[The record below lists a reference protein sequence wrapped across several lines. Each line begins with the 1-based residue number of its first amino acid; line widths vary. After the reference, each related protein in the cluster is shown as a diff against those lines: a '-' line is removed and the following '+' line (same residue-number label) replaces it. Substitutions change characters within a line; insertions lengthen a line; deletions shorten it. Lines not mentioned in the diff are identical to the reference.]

1 MKKHDKLFKILYES
15 GILLIGFIVVDVLVS
30 MILFCLKLHISV
42 INFWASLIITMLAFL
57 LIGNNNNN
65 KTYINKVLSI
75 LLFLAILFGSIFVAS
90 KIYDSS
96 YDGNS
101 YHKGA
106 IGMMAHG
113 WNPIY
118 ETAENYSDSIFHI
131 RGAKIFTWIDHY
143 QNLSWIFGST
153 VYRVF
158 GNIETA
164 KSLNYLLISGTLLI
178 LMNYFR
184 RFKFKNSQSII
195 LAFITVF
202 SPVVLSQFFSF
213 YIDGN
218 LAITF
223 YLYIATVSLITFE
236 LVKLKTIS
244 GDLLFNFF
252 FSICILANLK
262 LTGILLITAGILPLA
277 GYLTILFIQKKIKVF
292 DYWKLF
298 GTTLFSILFAILV
311 IGGTSYV
318 KNTFTMR
325 NPFYPLLGD
334 NRSDIITT
342 MQPAELMGK
351 NQIEKLLISVFSKSD
366 NVQLYSWKAL
376 EYKLPL
382 TWSNEEIDNLNI
394 TDTRI
399 GGFGIFYSFIFI
411 MSLITIISYL
421 INVYKVKKESG
432 TDAALYKII
441 ISCILVSILIYL
453 VLPTENW
460 WARYAPNIYLL
471 TPLAAAIMFGKIN
484 QTPKSSFVKVGL
496 VVFIITIFLN
506 QLPFI
511 YFRAIT
517 PEGNKIVKTELLEA
531 KGYVEKNPEA
541 KVIINNHYMGVFYNL
556 LDSGI
561 VRADGSNAEFLKREI
576 DREAKEKY
584 PHVFFW
590 GRALY

>member
-57 LIGNNNNN
+57 LIGKNNN

-164 KSLNYLLISGTLLI
+164 KSLNCLLISGTLLI

-298 GTTLFSILFAILV
+298 RTTLFSILFAILV

>member
-1 MKKHDKLFKILYES
+1 MKKFERLFKILY
-15 GILLIGFIVVDVLVS
+15 GTGLLLIGFIVVDVLVS
-30 MILFCLKLHISV
+30 VILFCFKLNISV
-42 INFWASLIITMLAFL
+42 INFWVSLIITLIAFI
-57 LIGNNNNN
+57 LIGAKDN
-65 KTYINKVLSI
+65 KAQLDKLLSI
-75 LLFLAILFGSIFVAS
+75 TLFLVMLFGAIFVAG

-118 ETAENYSDSIFHI
+118 QTAEDYSDSIFHI

-143 QNLSWIFGST
+143 QNLSWIFGAT

-164 KSLNYLLISGTLLI
+164 KSLNFLLIGGALFILI
-178 LMNYFR
+178 NYLK
-184 RFKFKNSQSII
+184 RFKFKNLQSII
-195 LAFITVF
+195 LACVTVF
-202 SPVVLSQFFSF
+202 SPVVIAQFFSF

-223 YLYIATVSLITFE
+223 YIYIATISLITFE
-236 LVKLKTIS
+236 LIKKKQITA
-244 GDLLFNFF
+244 DLLFIFF

-262 LTGILLITAGILPLA
+262 LTGILLIAAGILPLA
-277 GYLTILFIQKKIKVF
+277 IYLTILMVQKKIKVA
-292 DYWKLF
+292 DYYKLF
-298 GTTLFSILFAILV
+298 GMTIFSILFSILV
-311 IGGTSYV
+311 IGSTSYV
-318 KNTFTMR
+318 KNTFTMH

-351 NQIEKLLISVFSKSD
+351 NQIEKLLISVFSRSD

-376 EYKLPL
+376 EYKIPL
-382 TWSNEEIDNLNI
+382 TWNNDEINNLNI

-411 MSLITIISYL
+411 LSLAIILGYL
-421 INVYKVKKESG
+421 VSTFKKKAEFNLDES
-432 TDAALYKII
+432 LYKKIL
-441 ISCILVSILIYL
+441 SCILVSILIYL

-471 TPLAAAIMFGKIN
+471 TPIAMAIILGRIN
-484 QTPKSSFVKVGL
+484 QKPKGYLAKILATIL
-496 VVFIITIFLN
+496 VIAIFLN

-511 YFRAIT
+511 YFRSIT
-517 PEGNKIVKTELLEA
+517 PEGNRVVKTELMEA
-531 KGYVEKNPEA
+531 RAYVKKNADA

-556 LDSGI
+556 LDHKI
-561 VRADGSNAEFLKREI
+561 VKADGSNFEFLKREI
-576 DREAKEKY
+576 DSEAKEKY

>member
-57 LIGNNNNN
+57 LIGKNNN

-164 KSLNYLLISGTLLI
+164 KSLNYLLTSGTLLI

>member
-1 MKKHDKLFKILYES
+1 MKKFERLFKILY
-15 GILLIGFIVVDVLVS
+15 GTGLLLIGFIVVDVLVS
-30 MILFCLKLHISV
+30 VILFCFRLNISV
-42 INFWASLIITMLAFL
+42 INFWSSLIITLITFT
-57 LIGNNNNN
+57 LIGAKNN
-65 KTYINKVLSI
+65 KSQINKLLSI
-75 LLFLAILFGSIFVAS
+75 GLFIVMLFGAIFVAS

-113 WNPIY
+113 WNPVY
-118 ETAENYSDSIFHI
+118 QTAEDYSDNIFHI

-143 QNLSWIFGST
+143 QNLSWIFGAT

-164 KSLNYLLISGTLLI
+164 KSLNFLLIGGALFILI
-178 LMNYFR
+178 NYFK
-184 RFKFKNSQSII
+184 RFKFKNLQSIV
-195 LAFITVF
+195 LACVTVF
-202 SPVVLSQFFSF
+202 SPVVISQFFSF

-223 YLYIATVSLITFE
+223 YIYIATISLITFE
-236 LVKLKTIS
+236 LIKNRRITV
-244 GDLLFNFF
+244 DLLFIFF

-262 LTGILLITAGILPLA
+262 LTGILLIAAGILPLA
-277 GYLTILFIQKKIKVF
+277 IYLTILMVQKKIKAA
-292 DYWKLF
+292 DYYKLF
-298 GTTLFSILFAILV
+298 GMTVFSILFSILV
-311 IGGTSYV
+311 IGSTSYV
-318 KNTFTMR
+318 KNTLTMK

-342 MQPAELMGK
+342 MQPAELMNK
-351 NQIEKLLISVFSKSD
+351 NQIEKLLISVFSRSD

-376 EYKLPL
+376 EYKIPL
-382 TWSNEEIDNLNI
+382 TWNNKEINSLNI

-411 MSLITIISYL
+411 LSIAIILGYLITVL
-421 INVYKVKKESG
+421 KNKKKTGSDE
-432 TDAALYKII
+432 AIYKII
-441 ISCILVSILIYL
+441 ISCVLISILLYL

-471 TPLAAAIMFGKIN
+471 TPIALAIILGRMNQKPEDHLAKIL
-484 QTPKSSFVKVGL
+484 SVML
-496 VVFIITIFLN
+496 VVTIILN
-506 QLPFI
+506 QLPFL

-517 PEGNKIVKTELLEA
+517 PGSNRIVKTELMEA
-531 KGYVEKNPEA
+531 KAYIEKNPQS
-541 KVIINNHYMGVFYNL
+541 KVVINNHYMGVFYNL
-556 LDSGI
+556 LDHKI
-561 VRADGSNAEFLKREI
+561 VKADGSNFEFLKREI
-576 DREAKEKY
+576 DDEAKEKH

>member
-57 LIGNNNNN
+57 LIGKNNN

-411 MSLITIISYL
+411 MILITIISYL
-421 INVYKVKKESG
+421 INVYKTKKESG

-496 VVFIITIFLN
+496 VVFIIAIFLN

-561 VRADGSNAEFLKREI
+561 VRADGGNAEFLKREI

>member
-57 LIGNNNNN
+57 LIGKNNN

-113 WNPIY
+113 WNPVY
-118 ETAENYSDSIFHI
+118 ETAEDYSDSIFHI

-262 LTGILLITAGILPLA
+262 LTGILLIASGILPLA

-318 KNTFTMR
+318 KNTFTMH

-561 VRADGSNAEFLKREI
+561 VRADGGNAEFLKREI

>member
-57 LIGNNNNN
+57 LIGKNNN

-113 WNPIY
+113 WNPVY
-118 ETAENYSDSIFHI
+118 ETAEDYSDSIFHI

-262 LTGILLITAGILPLA
+262 LTGILLIASGILPLA

-432 TDAALYKII
+432 TDTALYKII

-484 QTPKSSFVKVGL
+484 QTPKSSFVKAGL

-531 KGYVEKNPEA
+531 KGYVEKNPET

-561 VRADGSNAEFLKREI
+561 VRADGGNAEFLKREI
-576 DREAKEKY
+576 DREAREKY

>member
-57 LIGNNNNN
+57 LIGKNNN

-106 IGMMAHG
+106 IGMMAHE
-113 WNPIY
+113 WNPVY
-118 ETAENYSDSIFHI
+118 ETAEDYSDSIFHI

-484 QTPKSSFVKVGL
+484 QTPRSSFVKVGL

-576 DREAKEKY
+576 DREAREKY

>member
-57 LIGNNNNN
+57 LIGKNNN

-334 NRSDIITT
+334 NRSDIITA

>member
-57 LIGNNNNN
+57 LIGKNNN

-113 WNPIY
+113 WNPVY
-118 ETAENYSDSIFHI
+118 ETAEDYSDNIFHI

-143 QNLSWIFGST
+143 QDLSWIFGST

-262 LTGILLITAGILPLA
+262 LTGILLIASGILPLA

-531 KGYVEKNPEA
+531 KEYVEKNPEA

-561 VRADGSNAEFLKREI
+561 VRADGGNAEFLKREI
-576 DREAKEKY
+576 DREAREKY

>member
-57 LIGNNNNN
+57 LIGKNNN

-113 WNPIY
+113 WNPVY
-118 ETAENYSDSIFHI
+118 ETAEDYSDSIFHI

-236 LVKLKTIS
+236 LVKFKTIS

-252 FSICILANLK
+252 FSICVLANLK
-262 LTGILLITAGILPLA
+262 LTGILLIAAGILPLA

-576 DREAKEKY
+576 DREAREKY

>member
-57 LIGNNNNN
+57 LIGKNNN
-65 KTYINKVLSI
+65 KVYINKVLSI
-75 LLFLAILFGSIFVAS
+75 LLFLTILFGSIFVAS

-113 WNPIY
+113 WNPVY
-118 ETAENYSDSIFHI
+118 ETAEDYSDSIFHI

-223 YLYIATVSLITFE
+223 YLYIATVSLISFE

-262 LTGILLITAGILPLA
+262 LTGILLIAAGILPLA

-471 TPLAAAIMFGKIN
+471 TPLAAAIMFGKTN

-496 VVFIITIFLN
+496 VVFIIAIFLN

-561 VRADGSNAEFLKREI
+561 VRADGGNAEFLKREI

>member
-57 LIGNNNNN
+57 LIGKNNN

-113 WNPIY
+113 WNPVY
-118 ETAENYSDSIFHI
+118 ETAEDYSDNIFHI

-143 QNLSWIFGST
+143 QDLSWIFGST

-576 DREAKEKY
+576 DREAREKY

>member
-1 MKKHDKLFKILYES
+1 
-15 GILLIGFIVVDVLVS
+15 
-30 MILFCLKLHISV
+30 
-42 INFWASLIITMLAFL
+42 
-57 LIGNNNNN
+57 
-65 KTYINKVLSI
+65 
-75 LLFLAILFGSIFVAS
+75 
-90 KIYDSS
+90 
-96 YDGNS
+96 
-101 YHKGA
+101 
-106 IGMMAHG
+106 MMAHG
-113 WNPIY
+113 WNPVY
-118 ETAENYSDSIFHI
+118 ETAEDYSDSIFHI

-262 LTGILLITAGILPLA
+262 LTGILLIAAGILPLA

-318 KNTFTMR
+318 KNTFTMH

-342 MQPAELMGK
+342 MQPAELMEK

-471 TPLAAAIMFGKIN
+471 TPLAAAIMFSKIN

-531 KGYVEKNPEA
+531 KEYVEKNPEA

>member
-1 MKKHDKLFKILYES
+1 MKKFERLFKILY
-15 GILLIGFIVVDVLVS
+15 GTGLLLIGFVVVDVLVS
-30 MILFCLKLHISV
+30 VILFCFKLNISV
-42 INFWASLIITMLAFL
+42 INFWASLIITLIAFI
-57 LIGNNNNN
+57 LIGAKDN
-65 KTYINKVLSI
+65 KTQKNKLLSI
-75 LLFLAILFGSIFVAS
+75 ALFLVVLFGAFFVAS

-118 ETAENYSDSIFHI
+118 QTAEDYSDNIFHI

-143 QNLSWIFGST
+143 QNLSWIFGAT

-164 KSLNYLLISGTLLI
+164 KSLNFLLIGGALFILI
-178 LMNYFR
+178 NYFK
-184 RFKFKNSQSII
+184 RFKFRNLQSII
-195 LAFITVF
+195 LACVTVF
-202 SPVVLSQFFSF
+202 SPVVVAQFFSF

-223 YLYIATVSLITFE
+223 YIYIATVSLITFE
-236 LVKLKTIS
+236 LRKTKQITA
-244 GDLLFNFF
+244 DLLFIFF

-262 LTGILLITAGILPLA
+262 LTGILLIAAGILPLA
-277 GYLTILFIQKKIKVF
+277 IYLTVLMVQKKIKAGDYYKLLGMTVF
-292 DYWKLF
+292 SI
-298 GTTLFSILFAILV
+298 LFSILV
-311 IGGTSYV
+311 IGSTSYV
-318 KNTFTMR
+318 KNTFTMK

-351 NQIEKLLISVFSKSD
+351 NQIEKMLISVFSRSD

-376 EYKLPL
+376 EYKIPL
-382 TWSNEEIDNLNI
+382 TWNNEEIDNLNI

-399 GGFGIFYSFIFI
+399 GGFGIFYSFIFVLSI
-411 MSLITIISYL
+411 VIILGYL
-421 INVYKVKKESG
+421 IIVFKNKKEVG
-432 TDAALYKII
+432 TDGAIHKII
-441 ISCILVSILIYL
+441 TSCILLSILVYL

-471 TPLAAAIMFGKIN
+471 TPIALAIIFGRIN
-484 QTPKSSFVKVGL
+484 QRQKNHLAKILAVML
-496 VVFIITIFLN
+496 VVTIFLN
-506 QLPFI
+506 QLPFL

-517 PEGNKIVKTELLEA
+517 PEGNRIVKTELMEA
-531 KGYVEKNPEA
+531 KAYIEKNPQS

-556 LDSGI
+556 LDHKI
-561 VRADGSNAEFLKREI
+561 VEPDGSNFEFLKREI
-576 DREAKEKY
+576 DDAAREKY

>member
-1 MKKHDKLFKILYES
+1 MKKYDKLFKILYEC
-15 GILLIGFIVVDVLVS
+15 GILLVGFIVVDVFIS
-30 MILFCLKLHISV
+30 IILFCLKLHISV
-42 INFWASLIITMLAFL
+42 INFWASLIITMLVYL
-57 LIGNNNNN
+57 LIGKNNNRI
-65 KTYINKVLSI
+65 YIEKAISI
-75 LLFLAILFGSIFVAS
+75 LLFLVILFSSIFVAS

-106 IGMMAHG
+106 IGMMSHG
-113 WNPIY
+113 WNPVY
-118 ETAENYSDSIFHI
+118 ETAEDYSDNIFHI

-143 QNLSWIFGST
+143 QNLSWIFGAT

-164 KSLNYLLISGTLLI
+164 KSLNFLLIGGVLFI

-184 RFKFKNSQSII
+184 RFRFKNSQSIL
-195 LAFITVF
+195 LAIVTIF

-218 LAITF
+218 LAIAF
-223 YLYIATVSLITFE
+223 YLYIATISLIIFE
-236 LVKLKTIS
+236 LIKQKRLS
-244 GDLLFNFF
+244 GDLIFPFF

-262 LTGILLITAGILPLA
+262 LTGILLIAAGTLPLA
-277 GYLTILFIQKKIKVF
+277 AYLTVLFVKKKIEAA

-298 GTTLFSILFAILV
+298 GTTIASILFAILV
-311 IGGTSYV
+311 IGSTSYV
-318 KNTFTMR
+318 KNTITMH

-342 MQPAELMGK
+342 MQPAELMEK
-351 NQIEKLLISVFSKSD
+351 NQLEKLLISIFSRSD

-382 TWSNEEIDNLNI
+382 TWNTEEINSLNI

-411 MSLITIISYL
+411 ISILTIAIYL
-421 INVYKVKKESG
+421 VKACSMKME
-432 TDAALYKII
+432 TDSDGALKRII
-441 ISCILVSILIYL
+441 VGCILASILIYL

-471 TPLAAAIMFGKIN
+471 TPIALAIIFGKMN
-484 QTPKSSFVKVGL
+484 RSPKNNLIKATL
-496 VVFIITIFLN
+496 AVFITVIFLN

-517 PEGNKIVKTELLEA
+517 PEGNRIVKTELMEA
-531 KGYVEKNPEA
+531 KDYIERNPEA

-556 LDSGI
+556 LDRGI
-561 VRADGSNAEFLKREI
+561 VRADGSNFEFLKREI
-576 DREAKEKY
+576 DREAKEKH

>member
-57 LIGNNNNN
+57 LIGKNNN

-118 ETAENYSDSIFHI
+118 ETAEDYSDNIFHI

-143 QNLSWIFGST
+143 QDLSWIFGST

-262 LTGILLITAGILPLA
+262 LTGILLIAAGILPLA

-411 MSLITIISYL
+411 MILITIISYL
-421 INVYKVKKESG
+421 INVYKTKKESG

-496 VVFIITIFLN
+496 VVFIIAIFLN

-561 VRADGSNAEFLKREI
+561 VRADGGNAEFLKREI

>member
-1 MKKHDKLFKILYES
+1 M
-15 GILLIGFIVVDVLVS
+15 
-30 MILFCLKLHISV
+30 
-42 INFWASLIITMLAFL
+42 
-57 LIGNNNNN
+57 
-65 KTYINKVLSI
+65 
-75 LLFLAILFGSIFVAS
+75 
-90 KIYDSS
+90 
-96 YDGNS
+96 
-101 YHKGA
+101 
-106 IGMMAHG
+106 
-113 WNPIY
+113 
-118 ETAENYSDSIFHI
+118 
-131 RGAKIFTWIDHY
+131 
-143 QNLSWIFGST
+143 
-153 VYRVF
+153 
-158 GNIETA
+158 
-164 KSLNYLLISGTLLI
+164 
-178 LMNYFR
+178 
-184 RFKFKNSQSII
+184 
-195 LAFITVF
+195 
-202 SPVVLSQFFSF
+202 
-213 YIDGN
+213 
-218 LAITF
+218 
-223 YLYIATVSLITFE
+223 
-236 LVKLKTIS
+236 KLKTIS

-262 LTGILLITAGILPLA
+262 LTGILLIAAGILPLA

-411 MSLITIISYL
+411 MILITIISYL
-421 INVYKVKKESG
+421 INVYKTKKESG

-496 VVFIITIFLN
+496 VVFIIAIFLN

-561 VRADGSNAEFLKREI
+561 VRADGGNAEFLKREI

>member
-1 MKKHDKLFKILYES
+1 MKKFERLFKILY
-15 GILLIGFIVVDVLVS
+15 GTGLLLIGFVVVDVLVS
-30 MILFCLKLHISV
+30 VILFCFKLNISV
-42 INFWASLIITMLAFL
+42 INFWASLIITLIAFI
-57 LIGNNNNN
+57 LIGAKDN
-65 KTYINKVLSI
+65 KTQKNKLLSI
-75 LLFLAILFGSIFVAS
+75 ALFLVVLFGAIFVAS

-118 ETAENYSDSIFHI
+118 QTAEDYSDNIFHI

-143 QNLSWIFGST
+143 QNLSWIFGAT

-164 KSLNYLLISGTLLI
+164 KSLNFLLIGGALFILI
-178 LMNYFR
+178 NYFK
-184 RFKFKNSQSII
+184 RFKFRNLQSII
-195 LAFITVF
+195 LACVTVF
-202 SPVVLSQFFSF
+202 SPVVVAQFFSF

-223 YLYIATVSLITFE
+223 YIYIATVSLITFE
-236 LVKLKTIS
+236 LRKTKQITA
-244 GDLLFNFF
+244 DLLFIFF

-262 LTGILLITAGILPLA
+262 LTGILLIAAGILPLA
-277 GYLTILFIQKKIKVF
+277 IYLTVLMVQKKIKAGDYYKLLGMTVF
-292 DYWKLF
+292 SI
-298 GTTLFSILFAILV
+298 LFSILV
-311 IGGTSYV
+311 IGSTSYV
-318 KNTFTMR
+318 KNTFTMK

-351 NQIEKLLISVFSKSD
+351 NQIEKMLISVFSRSD

-376 EYKLPL
+376 EYKIPL
-382 TWSNEEIDNLNI
+382 TWNNEEIDNLNI

-399 GGFGIFYSFIFI
+399 GGFGIFYSFIFVLSI
-411 MSLITIISYL
+411 VIILGYL
-421 INVYKVKKESG
+421 IIVFKNKKEVG
-432 TDAALYKII
+432 TDGAIHKII
-441 ISCILVSILIYL
+441 TSCILLSILVYL

-471 TPLAAAIMFGKIN
+471 TPIALAIIFGRIN
-484 QTPKSSFVKVGL
+484 QRQKNHLAKILAVML
-496 VVFIITIFLN
+496 VVTIFLN
-506 QLPFI
+506 QLPFL

-517 PEGNKIVKTELLEA
+517 PEGNRIVKTELMEA
-531 KGYVEKNPEA
+531 KAYIEKNPQS

-556 LDSGI
+556 LDHKI
-561 VRADGSNAEFLKREI
+561 VEPDGSNFEFLKREI
-576 DREAKEKY
+576 DDAVREKY

>member
-57 LIGNNNNN
+57 LIGKNNN

-113 WNPIY
+113 WNPVY
-118 ETAENYSDSIFHI
+118 ETAEDYSDSIFHI

-223 YLYIATVSLITFE
+223 YLYITTVSLITFE

-262 LTGILLITAGILPLA
+262 LTGILLIAAGILPLA

-561 VRADGSNAEFLKREI
+561 VRADGGNAEFLKREI
-576 DREAKEKY
+576 DREAREKY

>member
-57 LIGNNNNN
+57 LIGKNNN

-113 WNPIY
+113 WNPVY
-118 ETAENYSDSIFHI
+118 ETAEDYSDSIFHI

-262 LTGILLITAGILPLA
+262 LTGILLIAAGILPLA

-411 MSLITIISYL
+411 MSLITIINYL

-484 QTPKSSFVKVGL
+484 QTPRSSFVKVGL

-531 KGYVEKNPEA
+531 KEYVEKNLEA

-576 DREAKEKY
+576 DREAREKY

>member
-1 MKKHDKLFKILYES
+1 MKKFERLFKILY
-15 GILLIGFIVVDVLVS
+15 GTGLLLIGFIVVDVLVS
-30 MILFCLKLHISV
+30 VILFCFKLNISV
-42 INFWASLIITMLAFL
+42 INFWASLIMTLIAFI
-57 LIGNNNNN
+57 LIGAKDDKTQKN
-65 KTYINKVLSI
+65 KLLSI
-75 LLFLAILFGSIFVAS
+75 GLFLVVLFGAIFVAS

-106 IGMMAHG
+106 IGMMTHG

-118 ETAENYSDSIFHI
+118 QTAEDYSDNIFHI

-143 QNLSWIFGST
+143 QNLSWIFGAT

-164 KSLNYLLISGTLLI
+164 KSLKFLLMGGALFILI
-178 LMNYFR
+178 NYFK
-184 RFKFKNSQSII
+184 RFKFRNLQSII
-195 LAFITVF
+195 LACVTVF
-202 SPVVLSQFFSF
+202 SPVVIAQFFSF

-223 YLYIATVSLITFE
+223 YIYIATISLITFE
-236 LVKLKTIS
+236 LRKTKQITA
-244 GDLLFNFF
+244 DLLFIFF

-262 LTGILLITAGILPLA
+262 LTGILLIAAGILPLA
-277 GYLTILFIQKKIKVF
+277 IYLTVLMVQKKIKAA
-292 DYWKLF
+292 DYYKLF
-298 GTTLFSILFAILV
+298 GMTVFSILFSILV
-311 IGGTSYV
+311 IGSTSYV
-318 KNTFTMR
+318 KNTFTMK

-351 NQIEKLLISVFSKSD
+351 NQIEKMLISVFSRSD
-366 NVQLYSWKAL
+366 NIQLYSWKAL
-376 EYKLPL
+376 EYKIPL
-382 TWSNEEIDNLNI
+382 TWNNEEIDNLNI

-399 GGFGIFYSFIFI
+399 GGFGIFYSFIFVLSI
-411 MSLITIISYL
+411 VIILGYL
-421 INVYKVKKESG
+421 TVVFKNNKEVG
-432 TDAALYKII
+432 TDGAIYKII
-441 ISCILVSILIYL
+441 TSCALISILVYL

-471 TPLAAAIMFGKIN
+471 TPIALAIIFGRIN
-484 QTPKSSFVKVGL
+484 QRQKNHLAKILAVML
-496 VVFIITIFLN
+496 VVTIFLN
-506 QLPFI
+506 QLPFL

-517 PEGNKIVKTELLEA
+517 PEGNRIVKTELMEA
-531 KGYVEKNPEA
+531 KAYIEKNPQS

-556 LDSGI
+556 LDHKI
-561 VRADGSNAEFLKREI
+561 VEPDGSNFEFLKREI
-576 DREAKEKY
+576 DDAAREKY
-584 PHVFFW
+584 PHMFFW

>member
-1 MKKHDKLFKILYES
+1 MKKFERLFKILY
-15 GILLIGFIVVDVLVS
+15 GTGLLLIGFVVVDVLVS
-30 MILFCLKLHISV
+30 VILFCFKLNISV
-42 INFWASLIITMLAFL
+42 INFWASLIITLIAFI
-57 LIGNNNNN
+57 LIGAKDN
-65 KTYINKVLSI
+65 KTQKNKLLSI
-75 LLFLAILFGSIFVAS
+75 ALFLVVLFGAIFVAS

-118 ETAENYSDSIFHI
+118 QTAEDYSDNIFHI

-143 QNLSWIFGST
+143 QNLSWIFGAT

-164 KSLNYLLISGTLLI
+164 KSLNFLLIGGALFILI
-178 LMNYFR
+178 NYFK
-184 RFKFKNSQSII
+184 RFKFRNLQSII
-195 LAFITVF
+195 LACVTVF
-202 SPVVLSQFFSF
+202 SPVVVAQFFSF

-223 YLYIATVSLITFE
+223 YIYIATVSLITFE
-236 LVKLKTIS
+236 LRKTKQITA
-244 GDLLFNFF
+244 DLLFIFF

-262 LTGILLITAGILPLA
+262 LTGILLIAAGILPLA
-277 GYLTILFIQKKIKVF
+277 IYLTVLMVQKKIKAGDYYKLLGMTVF
-292 DYWKLF
+292 SI
-298 GTTLFSILFAILV
+298 LFSILV
-311 IGGTSYV
+311 IGSTSYV
-318 KNTFTMR
+318 KNTFTMK

-351 NQIEKLLISVFSKSD
+351 NQIEKMLISVFSRSD

-376 EYKLPL
+376 EYKIPL
-382 TWSNEEIDNLNI
+382 TWNNEEIDNLNI

-399 GGFGIFYSFIFI
+399 GGFGIFYSFIFVLSI
-411 MSLITIISYL
+411 VIILGYL
-421 INVYKVKKESG
+421 IIVFKNKKEVG
-432 TDAALYKII
+432 TDGAIHKII
-441 ISCILVSILIYL
+441 TSCILLSILVYL

-471 TPLAAAIMFGKIN
+471 TPIALAIIFGRIN
-484 QTPKSSFVKVGL
+484 QRQKNHLAKILAVML
-496 VVFIITIFLN
+496 VVTIFLN
-506 QLPFI
+506 QLPFL

-517 PEGNKIVKTELLEA
+517 PEGNRIVKTELMEA
-531 KGYVEKNPEA
+531 KAYIEKNPQS

-556 LDSGI
+556 LDHKI
-561 VRADGSNAEFLKREI
+561 VEPDGSNFEFLKREI
-576 DREAKEKY
+576 DDVAREKY

>member
-1 MKKHDKLFKILYES
+1 MKKFERLFKILY
-15 GILLIGFIVVDVLVS
+15 GTGLLLIGFVVVDVLVS
-30 MILFCLKLHISV
+30 VILFCFKLNISV
-42 INFWASLIITMLAFL
+42 INFWASLIITLIAFI
-57 LIGNNNNN
+57 LIGAKDN
-65 KTYINKVLSI
+65 KTQKNKLLSI
-75 LLFLAILFGSIFVAS
+75 ALFLVVLFGAIFVAS

-118 ETAENYSDSIFHI
+118 QTAEDYSDNIFHI

-143 QNLSWIFGST
+143 QNLSWIFGAT

-164 KSLNYLLISGTLLI
+164 KSLNFLLIGGALFILI
-178 LMNYFR
+178 NYFK
-184 RFKFKNSQSII
+184 RFKFRNLQSII
-195 LAFITVF
+195 LACVTVF
-202 SPVVLSQFFSF
+202 SPVVVAQFFSF

-223 YLYIATVSLITFE
+223 YIYIATVSLITFE
-236 LVKLKTIS
+236 LRKTKQIPA
-244 GDLLFNFF
+244 DLLFIFF

-262 LTGILLITAGILPLA
+262 LTGILLIAAGILPLA
-277 GYLTILFIQKKIKVF
+277 IYLTVLMVQKKIKAGDYYKLLGMTVF
-292 DYWKLF
+292 SI
-298 GTTLFSILFAILV
+298 LFSILV
-311 IGGTSYV
+311 IGSTSYV
-318 KNTFTMR
+318 KNTFTMK

-351 NQIEKLLISVFSKSD
+351 NQIEKMLISVFSRSD

-376 EYKLPL
+376 EYKIPL
-382 TWSNEEIDNLNI
+382 TWNNEEIDNLNI

-399 GGFGIFYSFIFI
+399 GGFGIFYSFIFVLSI
-411 MSLITIISYL
+411 VIILGYL
-421 INVYKVKKESG
+421 IIVFKNKKEVG
-432 TDAALYKII
+432 TDGAIHKII
-441 ISCILVSILIYL
+441 TSCILLSILVYL

-471 TPLAAAIMFGKIN
+471 TPIALAIIFGRIN
-484 QTPKSSFVKVGL
+484 QRQKNHLAKILAVML
-496 VVFIITIFLN
+496 VVTIFLN
-506 QLPFI
+506 QLPFL

-517 PEGNKIVKTELLEA
+517 PEGNRIVKTELMEA
-531 KGYVEKNPEA
+531 KAYIEKNPQS

-556 LDSGI
+556 LDHKI
-561 VRADGSNAEFLKREI
+561 VEPDGSNFEFLKREI
-576 DREAKEKY
+576 DDAAREKY
-584 PHVFFW
+584 PHMFFW

>member
-57 LIGNNNNN
+57 LIGKNNN
-65 KTYINKVLSI
+65 KTYINKVLSV

-113 WNPIY
+113 WNPVY

-262 LTGILLITAGILPLA
+262 LTGILLIAAGILPLA

-325 NPFYPLLGD
+325 NPFYPLLGN

>member
-57 LIGNNNNN
+57 LIGKNNN

-441 ISCILVSILIYL
+441 ISCILVSILVYL

-496 VVFIITIFLN
+496 VVFIIAIFLN

-561 VRADGSNAEFLKREI
+561 VRADGGNAEFLKREI

>member
-57 LIGNNNNN
+57 LIGKNNN
-65 KTYINKVLSI
+65 KVYINKVLSI
-75 LLFLAILFGSIFVAS
+75 LLFLTILFGSIFVAS

-113 WNPIY
+113 WNPVY
-118 ETAENYSDSIFHI
+118 ETAEDYSDSIFHI

-223 YLYIATVSLITFE
+223 YLYIATVSLISFE

-262 LTGILLITAGILPLA
+262 LTGILLIAAGILPLA

-471 TPLAAAIMFGKIN
+471 TPLAAAIMFGKTN

-496 VVFIITIFLN
+496 VVFIIAIFLD

-561 VRADGSNAEFLKREI
+561 VRADGGNAEFLKREI

>member
-57 LIGNNNNN
+57 LIGKNNN

-113 WNPIY
+113 WNPVY
-118 ETAENYSDSIFHI
+118 ETAEDYSDSIFHI

-223 YLYIATVSLITFE
+223 YLYITTVSLITFE

-262 LTGILLITAGILPLA
+262 LTGILLIAAGILPLA

-556 LDSGI
+556 LDSG
-561 VRADGSNAEFLKREI
+561 GGNAEFLKREI
-576 DREAKEKY
+576 DREAREKY

>member
-57 LIGNNNNN
+57 LIGKNNN

-113 WNPIY
+113 WNPVY
-118 ETAENYSDSIFHI
+118 ETAEDYSDSIFHI

-262 LTGILLITAGILPLA
+262 LTGILLIAAGILPLA

-441 ISCILVSILIYL
+441 MSCILVSILIYL

-471 TPLAAAIMFGKIN
+471 TPLAAAIMFGKTN

-496 VVFIITIFLN
+496 VVFIIAIFLN

-517 PEGNKIVKTELLEA
+517 PVGNKIVKTELLEA

-561 VRADGSNAEFLKREI
+561 VRADGSNAEFLKHEI
-576 DREAKEKY
+576 DREAREKY

>member
-57 LIGNNNNN
+57 LIGKNNN

-113 WNPIY
+113 WNPVY
-118 ETAENYSDSIFHI
+118 ETAEDYSDSIFHI

-484 QTPKSSFVKVGL
+484 QTPRSSFVKVGL

-576 DREAKEKY
+576 DREAREKY

>member
-42 INFWASLIITMLAFL
+42 SNFWASLIITMLAFL
-57 LIGNNNNN
+57 LIGKNNN
-65 KTYINKVLSI
+65 KVYINKVLSI
-75 LLFLAILFGSIFVAS
+75 LLFLTILFGSIFVAS

-113 WNPIY
+113 WNPVY
-118 ETAENYSDSIFHI
+118 ETAEDYSDSIFHI

-184 RFKFKNSQSII
+184 RFKFKNNQSII

-223 YLYIATVSLITFE
+223 YLYIATVSLISFE

-262 LTGILLITAGILPLA
+262 LTGILLIAAGILPLA

-471 TPLAAAIMFGKIN
+471 TPLAAAIMFGKTN

-496 VVFIITIFLN
+496 VVFIIAIFLN

-561 VRADGSNAEFLKREI
+561 VRADGGNAEFLKREI

>member
-57 LIGNNNNN
+57 LIGKNNN

>member
-57 LIGNNNNN
+57 LIGKNNN
-65 KTYINKVLSI
+65 KVYINKVLSI
-75 LLFLAILFGSIFVAS
+75 LLFLTILFGSIFVAS

-113 WNPIY
+113 WNPVY
-118 ETAENYSDSIFHI
+118 ETAEDYSDSIFHI

-223 YLYIATVSLITFE
+223 YLYIATVSLISFE

-262 LTGILLITAGILPLA
+262 LTGILLIAAGILPLA

>member
-57 LIGNNNNN
+57 LIGKNNN

-262 LTGILLITAGILPLA
+262 LTGILLIAAGILPLA

-411 MSLITIISYL
+411 MILITIISYL
-421 INVYKVKKESG
+421 INVYKTKKESG

>member
-1 MKKHDKLFKILYES
+1 MKKFERLFKILY
-15 GILLIGFIVVDVLVS
+15 GTGLLLIGFVVVDVLVS
-30 MILFCLKLHISV
+30 VILFCFKLNISV
-42 INFWASLIITMLAFL
+42 INFWASLIITLIAFI
-57 LIGNNNNN
+57 LIGAKDN
-65 KTYINKVLSI
+65 KTQKNKLLSI
-75 LLFLAILFGSIFVAS
+75 ALFLVVLFGAIFVAS

-101 YHKGA
+101 CHKGA

-118 ETAENYSDSIFHI
+118 QTAEDYSDNIFHI

-143 QNLSWIFGST
+143 QNLSWIFGAT

-164 KSLNYLLISGTLLI
+164 KSLNFLLIGGALFILI
-178 LMNYFR
+178 NYFK
-184 RFKFKNSQSII
+184 RFKFRNLQSII
-195 LAFITVF
+195 LACVTVF
-202 SPVVLSQFFSF
+202 SPVVVAQFFSF

-223 YLYIATVSLITFE
+223 YIYIATVSLITFE
-236 LVKLKTIS
+236 LRKTKQITA
-244 GDLLFNFF
+244 DLLFIFF

-262 LTGILLITAGILPLA
+262 LTGILLIAAGILPLA
-277 GYLTILFIQKKIKVF
+277 IYLTVLMVQKKIKAGDYYKLLGMTVF
-292 DYWKLF
+292 SI
-298 GTTLFSILFAILV
+298 LFSILV
-311 IGGTSYV
+311 IGSTSYV
-318 KNTFTMR
+318 KNTFTMK

-351 NQIEKLLISVFSKSD
+351 NQIEKMLISVFSRSD

-376 EYKLPL
+376 EYKIPL
-382 TWSNEEIDNLNI
+382 TWNNEEIDNLNI

-399 GGFGIFYSFIFI
+399 GGFGIFYSFIFVLSI
-411 MSLITIISYL
+411 VIILGYL
-421 INVYKVKKESG
+421 IIVFKNKKEVG
-432 TDAALYKII
+432 TDGAIHKII
-441 ISCILVSILIYL
+441 TSCILLSILVYL

-471 TPLAAAIMFGKIN
+471 TPIALAIIFGRIN
-484 QTPKSSFVKVGL
+484 QRQKNHLAKILAVML
-496 VVFIITIFLN
+496 VVTIFLN
-506 QLPFI
+506 QLPFL

-517 PEGNKIVKTELLEA
+517 PEGNRIVKTELMEA
-531 KGYVEKNPEA
+531 KAYIEKNPQS

-556 LDSGI
+556 LDHKI
-561 VRADGSNAEFLKREI
+561 VEPDGSNFEFLKREI
-576 DREAKEKY
+576 DDAAREKY

>member
-1 MKKHDKLFKILYES
+1 MKKFERLFKILY
-15 GILLIGFIVVDVLVS
+15 GTGLLLIGFVVVDVLVS
-30 MILFCLKLHISV
+30 VILFCFKLNISV
-42 INFWASLIITMLAFL
+42 INFWASLIITLIAFI
-57 LIGNNNNN
+57 LIGAKDN
-65 KTYINKVLSI
+65 KTQKNKLLSI
-75 LLFLAILFGSIFVAS
+75 ALFLVVLFGAIFVAS

-118 ETAENYSDSIFHI
+118 QTAEDYSDNIFHI

-143 QNLSWIFGST
+143 QNLSWIFGAT

-164 KSLNYLLISGTLLI
+164 KSLNFLLIGGALFILI
-178 LMNYFR
+178 NYFK
-184 RFKFKNSQSII
+184 RFKFRNLQSII
-195 LAFITVF
+195 LACVTVF
-202 SPVVLSQFFSF
+202 SPVVVAQFFSF

-223 YLYIATVSLITFE
+223 YIYIATVSLITFE
-236 LVKLKTIS
+236 LRKTKQITA
-244 GDLLFNFF
+244 DLLFIFF

-262 LTGILLITAGILPLA
+262 LTGILLIAAGILPLA
-277 GYLTILFIQKKIKVF
+277 IYLTVLMVQKKIKAGDYYKLLGMTVF
-292 DYWKLF
+292 SI
-298 GTTLFSILFAILV
+298 LFSILV
-311 IGGTSYV
+311 IGSTSYV
-318 KNTFTMR
+318 KNTFTMK

-351 NQIEKLLISVFSKSD
+351 NQIEKMLISVFSRSD

-376 EYKLPL
+376 EYKIPL
-382 TWSNEEIDNLNI
+382 TWNNEEIDNLNI

-399 GGFGIFYSFIFI
+399 GGFGIFYSFIFVLSI
-411 MSLITIISYL
+411 VIILGYL
-421 INVYKVKKESG
+421 IIVFKNKKEVG
-432 TDAALYKII
+432 TDGAIHKII
-441 ISCILVSILIYL
+441 TSCILLSILVYL

-471 TPLAAAIMFGKIN
+471 TPIALAIIFGRIN
-484 QTPKSSFVKVGL
+484 QRQKNHLAKILAVML
-496 VVFIITIFLN
+496 VVTIFLN
-506 QLPFI
+506 QLPFL

-517 PEGNKIVKTELLEA
+517 PEGNRIVKTELMEA
-531 KGYVEKNPEA
+531 KAYIEKNPQS

-556 LDSGI
+556 LDHKI
-561 VRADGSNAEFLKREI
+561 VEPDGSNFEFLKREI
-576 DREAKEKY
+576 DDAAREKY